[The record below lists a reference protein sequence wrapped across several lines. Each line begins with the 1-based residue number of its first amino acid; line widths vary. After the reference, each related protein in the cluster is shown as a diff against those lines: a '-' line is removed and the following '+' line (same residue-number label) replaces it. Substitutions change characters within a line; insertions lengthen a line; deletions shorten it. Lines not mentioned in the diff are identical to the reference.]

1 MRPRA
6 TGSVPVGSDL
16 AREVRVRNSSSSR
29 GVGRVAIEEKRA
41 VEKMKRGSWVM
52 AGRTIVNV
60 GLHEWVLNNS
70 FRFLSIWEEL
80 RSVHQLFLSLTV
92 YDFSFSLDTYGKE
105 YMAKRKKFFDLQLT
119 VTSEDV
125 LL

>member
-1 MRPRA
+1 
-6 TGSVPVGSDL
+6 
-16 AREVRVRNSSSSR
+16 
-29 GVGRVAIEEKRA
+29 
-41 VEKMKRGSWVM
+41 M

-80 RSVHQLFLSLTV
+80 RSVHQLFLSLRL
-92 YDFSFSLDTYGKE
+92 YEISFFLVTYGKK